1 MRPKK
6 RLIGAITVLVVAFFS
21 VWAWQSWKAAEE
33 RRLDAAYAELFPQSL
48 PRIENRH
55 HSKTEAFT
63 DTVVR
68 YRFDGGSPSLVKQL
82 VRRFQLTPAE
92 VPLGAV
98 TQRLRGGQSRKRR
111 TSTLRVP
118 TANTSCS
125 YLSPEVAECSL
136 NKPRIESAIWN
147 YTRAA

>member
-6 RLIGAITVLVVAFFS
+6 LLIGAIAVLVIALLS
-21 VWAWQSWKAAEE
+21 VWAWQSWKASEE
-33 RRLDAAYAELFPQSL
+33 RRLDTAYAELFPQSL
-48 PRIENRH
+48 PGIENRY

-92 VPLGAV
+92 VPFRSSDPAPSWWAIPKGAD
-98 TQRLRGGQSRKRR
+98 
-111 TSTLRVP
+111 
-118 TANTSCS
+118 
-125 YLSPEVAECSL
+125 
-136 NKPRIESAIWN
+136 I
-147 YTRAA
+147 YTRGHDQQHVMLVFEPGSRRVFFERTQN

>member
-92 VPLGAV
+92 VPFRSSDPAPSWWAIPKEADIYTQGADGQYFMLV
-98 TQRLRGGQSRKRR
+98 FKPGSRRVFFEQTQ
-111 TSTLRVP
+111 
-118 TANTSCS
+118 N
-125 YLSPEVAECSL
+125 
-136 NKPRIESAIWN
+136 
-147 YTRAA
+147 